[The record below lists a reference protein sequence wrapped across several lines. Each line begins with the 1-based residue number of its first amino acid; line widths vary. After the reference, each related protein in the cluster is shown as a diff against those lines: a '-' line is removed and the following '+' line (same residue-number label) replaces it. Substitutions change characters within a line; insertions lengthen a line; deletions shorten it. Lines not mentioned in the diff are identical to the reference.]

1 MRHYQ
6 PALDFEPWL
15 STGFGATIRDAVQ
28 VGWYRDT
35 LFLGLDTEKYGT
47 QKHMD
52 FDLYILKLTLSE
64 SFFLMSLKEMLASIH
79 KLAANQYPKAHW
91 CSMIFHVHSPVLDGP
106 AGSTSQSSAHFWQ
119 RDWVCAWTPTRRTNI
134 DIIITLSMPS
144 MPAPQQLIAQ
154 QLSPQICVELGS
166 RGHHGLIRW
175 VSRYPC
181 VTSASNVPMYGCE
194 RRAFPKCKGL
204 SQFSPLQW
212 IWGVVWACHIR
223 HLCKVW
229 DSANFSNKK
238 MGVGLQRFS
247 GACTTANWFLQ
258 PTVLLAQWK
267 HVNKDNMGGCN
278 PRTYKAPYDMGMGQ
292 SPIPLVNIKIAGKWM
307 FIP

>member
-1 MRHYQ
+1 MLSVSR
-6 PALDFEPWL
+6 PPW
-15 STGFGATIRDAVQ
+15 
-28 VGWYRDT
+28 
-35 LFLGLDTEKYGT
+35 GT
-47 QKHMD
+47 TSLHW
-52 FDLYILKLTLSE
+52 TLSLGYRPVSVQQRCCSGWLIQTHFFGIGYRKIWNTKTHGFWLIYFE
-64 SFFLMSLKEMLASIH
+64 IDVVRKFFLMSLKEMLASIH

-181 VTSASNVPMYGCE
+181 VTSPSNVPMYGCE

-204 SQFSPLQW
+204 SQFSPLQ
-212 IWGVVWACHIR
+212 C
-223 HLCKVW
+223 
-229 DSANFSNKK
+229 NF
-238 MGVGLQRFS
+238 
-247 GACTTANWFLQ
+247 
-258 PTVLLAQWK
+258 
-267 HVNKDNMGGCN
+267 GG
-278 PRTYKAPYDMGMGQ
+278 
-292 SPIPLVNIKIAGKWM
+292 
-307 FIP
+307 